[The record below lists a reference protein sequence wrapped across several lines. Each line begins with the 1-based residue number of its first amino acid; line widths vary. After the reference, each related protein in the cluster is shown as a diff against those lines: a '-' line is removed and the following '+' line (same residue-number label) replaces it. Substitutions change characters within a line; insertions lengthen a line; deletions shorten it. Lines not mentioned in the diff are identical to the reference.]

1 MIARQKIAIEYA
13 RNTLQSISDVF
24 TTISTHI
31 SDADVRLGLL
41 WGDFGKNIYPMV
53 ERGLYRLGE
62 LMDEVLGLRDKIKEM
77 IGGMFLGSASEIV
90 TTVTTQDLRI
100 T

>member
-24 TTISTHI
+24 TTINTHI
-31 SDADVRLGLL
+31 SDADVRLSLL
-41 WGDFGKNIYPMV
+41 WGDFGKNIYPMA
-53 ERGLYRLGE
+53 ERGLYRLDE
-62 LMDEVLGLRDKIKEM
+62 LMEEVLGLRDKIKEM
-77 IGGMFLGSASEIV
+77 IRGEFLGSTSEV
-90 TTVTTQDLRI
+90 VTTQDLRI